1 MVKTYVV
8 PGGLEGGGGGGAVG
22 GAYLNKPPPPPSV
35 AQGEENVYIMLC
47 RMLPDATP
55 PFCRMLPATCPLPRQ
70 ITPRTHNVF
79 AGY

>member
-1 MVKTYVV
+1 M
-8 PGGLEGGGGGGAVG
+8 GAVG
-22 GAYLNKPPPPPSV
+22 GEYLNRWPPL
-35 AQGEENVYIMLC
+35 AQVEEKFYIMLC

-55 PFCRMLPATCPLPRQ
+55 PCCRMLPLTCALPRQ